1 MSRLSHYMAGLRWA
15 VPRTACIQIVF
26 YHQDNDGFGA
36 EKTYDLKSKSTV
48 YIEWRDISGD
58 VCFVWPVRTT
68 TNLQESDL
76 ELYIRFPSS
85 TCLYVQY
92 ITTIWDLLC

>member
-1 MSRLSHYMAGLRWA
+1 MYCADIRMELVGRLSHYMAGSRWA
-15 VPRTACIQIVF
+15 VPRTTCIQILF

-58 VCFVWPVRTT
+58 VCFVWPVCTM
-68 TNLQESDL
+68 TNLQERGL
-76 ELYIRFPSS
+76 GLYILPPSL
-85 TCLYVQY
+85 TCL
-92 ITTIWDLLC
+92 